1 MNRETLKKIERFL
14 TFGDIKQKEDET
26 GCYHITDKA
35 MQKVISG
42 YEEELLTLKRKL
54 VEERIDYRRE
64 TAGQVEPEVS
74 DDFGDHTC
82 KTCKYWKALGTDR
95 DEIKFGKCSAPVLF
109 PDSRFA
115 RGEGL
120 KKNMRE
126 EDGLFCPLYTSQN
139 SR

>member
-64 TAGQVEPEVS
+64 TAGQVESEVS
-74 DDFGDHTC
+74 DDFGENEQLRDTLTIIYQLAQKG
-82 KTCKYWKALGTDR
+82 KTLGWEFDR
-95 DEIKFGKCSAPVLF
+95 KTKGAYNFNIKLDVSEY
-109 PDSRFA
+109 DS
-115 RGEGL
+115 
-120 KKNMRE
+120 
-126 EDGLFCPLYTSQN
+126 
-139 SR
+139 